1 MKLLLIEDDL
11 KIASFLQKD
20 LEEHGFGVTHCQS
33 GEDGLLFTETYAFD
47 LAIIDWMLPGQSGLE
62 TINEMRKRGLA
73 IPIIVL
79 SARAALKD
87 KLEGYRHQIDDY
99 VTKPFSV
106 LELRAKIEA
115 ILRRARQDKRSSN
128 IAFKEINLDLER
140 NLCTLSNKPLELSFR
155 EFKLLRYFL
164 ENQNV
169 ILTKTML
176 LDYVWGLD
184 YLPEANVV
192 EVNVCRLRGKLQ
204 ALSSQTYIHTVRGM
218 GYLFK

>member
-47 LAIIDWMLPGQSGLE
+47 LAIIDWMLPGKSGLE
-62 TINEMRKRGLA
+62 TINEMRKRDLA
-73 IPIIVL
+73 LPIVVL

-115 ILRRARQDKRSSN
+115 ILRRTRQDKRSSS
-128 IAFKEINLDLER
+128 IVFKEINLDLER
-140 NLCTLSNKPLELSFR
+140 NLCTLANKPLELSFR

-204 ALSSQTYIHTVRGM
+204 ALSSESYIHTVRGM
-218 GYLFK
+218 GYLLK